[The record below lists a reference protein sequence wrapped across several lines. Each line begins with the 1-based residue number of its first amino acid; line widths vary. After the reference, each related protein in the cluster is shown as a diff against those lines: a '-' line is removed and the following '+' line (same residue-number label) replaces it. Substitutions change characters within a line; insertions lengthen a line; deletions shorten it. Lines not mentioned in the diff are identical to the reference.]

1 MRFPVSLPNE
11 VVAVVFHMIN
21 LMNKITLMN
30 TSILTAFGKFAY
42 MPLSH
47 EDARALVH
55 NSDEVQSAI
64 GHQATAEILT
74 ELLEIPVL
82 QNRIEYSQQPE
93 EIALVFKLRNR
104 APEGMILSRDE
115 IEAIGYDFALLRRI
129 K

>member
-1 MRFPVSLPNE
+1 
-11 VVAVVFHMIN
+11 MIN

-64 GHQATAEILT
+64 GHQATARIMT
-74 ELLEIPVL
+74 ELLDFPVAR
-82 QNRIEYSQQPE
+82 NRMEYSQQPGDTV
-93 EIALVFKLRNR
+93 LVFKLRSR
-104 APEGMILSRDE
+104 APEGKILSCDE
-115 IEAIGYDFALLRRI
+115 INEIGYDFGILERLG
-129 K
+129 